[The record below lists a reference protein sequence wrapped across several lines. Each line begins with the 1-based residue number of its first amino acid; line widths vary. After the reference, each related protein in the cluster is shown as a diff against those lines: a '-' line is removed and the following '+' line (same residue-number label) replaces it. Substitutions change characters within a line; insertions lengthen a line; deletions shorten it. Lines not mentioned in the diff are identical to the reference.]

1 MTARLADTYRYLRSM
16 RVGSFL
22 VLAVAALTV
31 IGMVA
36 LSSAGK
42 SFSSDPYFIFRRQTL
57 WLFVAFTAGLV
68 MLAVDLEWARRFTWP
83 MAVGMILLL
92 VLVLIPGI
100 GVSVNGARRWLDL
113 GPMRLQP
120 SDLAK
125 VVMVFVLAH
134 YLACNQRRMSEFWR
148 GFVIPGTIMGLF
160 ALLIVVEPDYG
171 TAFLFAVVGLAML
184 FLAGARWLY
193 LIPSGMVGLTL
204 FSVAVYLDPVRIRR
218 ITSFIDVEANKSDSA
233 YQLWQGLLAF
243 GTGGLDGVGLGQGR
257 QQLAY
262 LPEAH
267 TDFIFPV
274 IGEEL
279 GFIFTGL
286 IVLLF
291 LAIFACGAAALRR
304 APNLFQFLL
313 VTGSLLFV
321 TLQALINMGVVTG
334 LLPTKGMSLPFIS
347 YGGSNLLVMFVFT
360 AIIINCIR
368 SWDQAPMPKPR
379 EL

>member
-1 MTARLADTYRYLRSM
+1 MTARFIDTLRYLRSF
-16 RVGSFL
+16 RAGSIL
-22 VLAVAALTV
+22 VLSVAALTV
-31 IGMVA
+31 IGLVA

-42 SFSSDPYFIFRRQTL
+42 SFSSDSYFIFRRQL
-57 WLFVAFTAGLV
+57 MWLVVALGAGGAAAL
-68 MLAVDLEWARRFTWP
+68 VDLDWMRKLSWVMFGIA
-83 MAVGMILLL
+83 AALLI
-92 VLVLIPGI
+92 LVLIPGI

-120 SDLAK
+120 SDIAK
-125 VVMVFVLAH
+125 VAMVFVMAN
-134 YLACNQRRMSEFWR
+134 YLGVHQRSATTFWK
-148 GFVIPGTIMGLF
+148 GFIVPSAILGVF
-160 ALLIVVEPDYG
+160 VLLILAEPDFG
-171 TAFLFAVVGLAML
+171 TAFLCGLVGLAML

-193 LIPSGMVGLTL
+193 LVPSAIVALSA
-204 FSVAVYLDPVRIRR
+204 FSVAVYLDPVRLRR
-218 ITSFIDVEANKSDSA
+218 ITAFMDVEGNKSDSS
-233 YQLWQGLLAF
+233 YQLWQGMVAF
-243 GTGGLDGVGLGQGR
+243 GTGGVDGIGLGNGR

-279 GFIFTGL
+279 GLVVTAG

-291 LAIFACGAAALRR
+291 FAIFFCGVIAVRK

-313 VTGSLLFV
+313 VFGSLLFV
-321 TLQALINMGVVTG
+321 TFQALINMGVVTG

-347 YGGSNLLVMFVFT
+347 YGGSNLVVMFLFT
-360 AIIINCIR
+360 GILLNCLR
-368 SWDQAPMPKPR
+368 TWEESPLPKPR